1 MDILEY
7 ADKVWRQE
15 SDAMAYHNGDLRE
28 HGLHAITDGVHMWPA
43 FGNVYVFETDDGL
56 LMFDAGSADTA
67 RALFDATRKLSAEP
81 LRHAVYSH
89 GHVDHI
95 WGTKGFDQEADANG
109 WNRPTVVAHSAVKD
123 RFDRY
128 ISTNGYNTVIN
139 QRQFQAPDLR
149 WPKTY
154 RYPDTTYD
162 TRMTLSQGG
171 LVAELSHGYGE
182 TDDATVA
189 WFPQKK
195 VVCVG
200 DFFIWSSPNAG
211 NPQKVQR
218 YALKWAEKLREIAG
232 LGAGFLLP
240 GHGLPIVGKDR
251 IVEAMTTSAEYL
263 EHLHASTMELLNS
276 GATLDTAL
284 HSVDVPEKFLDKPY
298 LRPSYDEPEFVVR
311 NAWRLYGG
319 WYDGDP
325 SNLKPARRSV
335 LGESIAT
342 LAGGADALAATA
354 RRELND
360 GDERVAAKLIQLA
373 TDAEPDNLDVHA
385 IRAEIFGEL
394 RKRATSTMSKGV
406 YAWAVAE
413 STAKI
418 QGRDTLDLIREN
430 SEGKFRLM

>member
-1 MDILEY
+1 MDILDY

-15 SDAMAYHNGDLRE
+15 SDALAYHNGDLQAD
-28 HGLHAITDGVHMWPA
+28 GLHRITEGVHMWPA
-43 FGNVYVFETDDGL
+43 FGNVYIFETDDGL
-56 LMFDAGSADTA
+56 LMFDAGSANTA
-67 RALFDATRKLSAEP
+67 QALYDATRKLSSEP
-81 LRHAVYSH
+81 LRHAIYSH
-89 GHVDHI
+89 GHIDHI
-95 WGTKGFDQEADANG
+95 WGTRGFDAEADANG
-109 WNRPTVVAHSAVKD
+109 WNRPTVIAHSATPK

-128 ISTNGYNTVIN
+128 IATNGYNTVIN

-149 WPKTY
+149 WPRTY
-154 RYPDTTYD
+154 RYPDVTYD
-162 TRMTLSQGG
+162 DRMTITQGG
-171 LVAELSHGYGE
+171 LLAELSHGYGE

-232 LGAGFLLP
+232 LGAEFMLP
-240 GHGLPIVGKDR
+240 GHGLPIIGKER

-263 EHLHASTMELLNS
+263 EHLHSRTMELLNG

-284 HSVDVPEKFLDKPY
+284 HTVAVPEKFLDKPY

-325 SNLKPARRSV
+325 SNLKPAKRSA
-335 LGESIAT
+335 LGDAVAA
-342 LAGGADALAATA
+342 LAGGSDALAAKA
-354 RRELND
+354 REELSN
-360 GDERVAAKLIQLA
+360 GDERVAAKFIQLA
-373 TDAEPDNLDVHA
+373 TDADPENLDVHA

-418 QGRDTLDLIREN
+418 QGRDTLELIREN
-430 SEGKFRLM
+430 STGRFRLM